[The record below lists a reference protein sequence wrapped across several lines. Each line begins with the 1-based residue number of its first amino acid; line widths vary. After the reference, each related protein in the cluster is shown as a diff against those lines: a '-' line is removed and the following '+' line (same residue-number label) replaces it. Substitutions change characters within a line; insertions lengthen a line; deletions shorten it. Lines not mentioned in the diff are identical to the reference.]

1 MRSEK
6 IEKKIVFL
14 YEILLESERIK
25 IIIRIIPISSFIHSR
40 IDVFV
45 FVMHRV
51 YEEYSIIATAM

>member
-25 IIIRIIPISSFIHSR
+25 IIIRIIPIFSFIHSS

-45 FVMHRV
+45 FDMNRV